1 MTEDL
6 GTKHGLIGWMASH
19 AVAANLMM
27 MVFLLGGAAMFSH
40 IRQEVF
46 PEFDLDMVTVSV
58 AYPGATPEDVE
69 DGILLVVEEAVR
81 GVDGV
86 KRITSTANEGS
97 GVVSAELMLDADGNE
112 VLQDIKSSIDRIVTF
127 PLDAERPVVKLVR
140 ARSRVLT
147 VLIHGNLPPAE
158 LKHLGD
164 VARDELLMDKVI
176 STVELTGLPAV
187 EIAVELPQSVMRAH
201 GLTASMVAQRLGATS
216 LDIAGGGIKTVSGEV
231 LLRLNE
237 RLDVG
242 ADYAQAP
249 LVATRNGELRRV
261 GELGTVSDG
270 FADTDQE
277 LYFNGRRAVGLEV
290 YRVGEEKPLD
300 ISDAARR
307 FVGELRQRL
316 PAGVDAIIVSD
327 RSDLYRERVDLLMRN
342 AWLGLALVMGILGLF
357 LEIRLAFWVMM
368 GIPVSFMGCLLLLP
382 TTDVSINMISLFA
395 FIISLGIVVDDAIVV
410 GENVFHLREKG
421 KSHLEAAILGAK
433 EMAGPVVLSILT
445 NIAAVI
451 PLLFIPG
458 TQGKIWRNIP
468 VIMVLV
474 FSISL
479 FEALYI
485 LPAHLAHLKS
495 NENRGLWK
503 VLDWPEKTFGRGMH
517 WFIQRLYRPVVVATL
532 RYRYLTVAI
541 GVTAFILTVGYMR
554 SGRMRFSFIP
564 QVESDRVAATA
575 VLPYGA
581 PLAISRE
588 VSARLQQVALDLIE
602 KYGGTNAAVGVESS
616 VGQEASGGGP
626 LSGPAASGSHLVGV
640 TVYLEPLARRGF
652 AASEFTERWRE
663 AVGPLPGLESLSFRF
678 SIGPSIQLP
687 VDVQLSHRDPD
698 VTEAAA
704 RDVAEQLTLLDGVFE
719 IDDGVAQGKPQIEY
733 RLTEQGRSM
742 GLTSQDVGRQVR
754 AAFYGAEVTRQ
765 QRGRDE
771 LKVVVRLPRD
781 ERASEADLDALVLRT
796 PQGGEI
802 PFRDAVVLVHGRAYD
817 VIRRDQGRRVIS
829 VKADVDLKRTS
840 AAEVLAALTTRMMPE
855 IIARYPG
862 LSYSFE
868 GAQREQRDSF
878 RALGIGFA
886 AAVFLIFALLAI
898 PFNSYLQ
905 GLVVISAIPFGF
917 VGAILGHVIMGYNL
931 SFVSVMG
938 FIALAG
944 VVVNDNLIL
953 VDTMNSLRASGMPLL
968 QAAAEA
974 PIRRFRPVVLTS
986 ATTFFGLA
994 PMIFEKSV
1002 QARFMIPMALS
1013 LGFGI
1018 LYTTLIALFLV
1029 PSLYLVAESA
1039 KAKVGQ
1045 WRSGDLEDR

>member
-1 MTEDL
+1 MTNEN
-6 GTKHGLIGWMASH
+6 GEKHGLIGWMASH
-19 AVAANLMM
+19 AVAANLIM

-86 KRITSTANEGS
+86 KRITSTANEGG
-97 GVVSAELMLDADGNE
+97 GVVSAELLLDADGNE
-112 VLQDIKSSIDRIVTF
+112 VLQDIKSAIDRIVTF

-140 ARSRVLT
+140 SRSRVLT
-147 VLIHGNLPPAE
+147 VLIHGNLSPGE
-158 LKHLGD
+158 LKNIGD
-164 VARDELLMDKVI
+164 LARDELLLDKTV
-176 STVELTGLPAV
+176 STVELTGLPPV

-201 GLTASMVAQRLGATS
+201 GLTASSVAQRLTATS

-231 LLRLNE
+231 LLRLND

-242 ADYAQAP
+242 ADYEDTP
-249 LVATRNGELRRV
+249 LVATRDGELRRV

-277 LYFNGRRAVGLEV
+277 LYFNGRRAVGLDV
-290 YRVGEEKPLD
+290 YRVGTEKPLD
-300 ISDAARR
+300 ISDASRR
-307 FVGELRQRL
+307 FVGSLRERL
-316 PAGVDAIIVSD
+316 PPGVDAIVVAD

-342 AWLGLALVMGILGLF
+342 AWLGLGLVMGILGLF

-382 TTDVSINMISLFA
+382 ATDVSINMISLFA

-421 KSHLEAAILGAK
+421 KSPMEAAILGAR

-468 VIMVLV
+468 IIMVLV

-503 VLDWPEKTFGRGMH
+503 VLDWPERTFGRAMH
-517 WFIQRLYRPVVVATL
+517 WFIQRIYRPVVVATL

-541 GVTAFILTVGYMR
+541 GVSAFILTVGYMR
-554 SGRMRFSFIP
+554 SGRIRFTFFP
-564 QVESDRVAATA
+564 QVESDQVAATA

-581 PLAISRE
+581 PLAVSRE
-588 VSARLQQVALDLIE
+588 VSSRLQQAALELI
-602 KYGGTNAAVGVESS
+602 KTYGGTNAAIGVESS
-616 VGQEASGGGP
+616 VGQEAAGGGP
-626 LSGPAASGSHLVGV
+626 LSGPSASGSHLVGV
-640 TVYLEPLARRGF
+640 TVYLEPLAKRGF
-652 AASEFTERWRE
+652 AASEFTEKWRE
-663 AVGPLPGLESLSFRF
+663 AVGPLPGLESLTFRF
-678 SIGPSIQLP
+678 SIGPSSQLP
-687 VDVQLSHRDPD
+687 VDVQLTHRDPA

-704 RDVAEQLTLLDGVFE
+704 RAVAEQLTLLDGVFE

-742 GLTSQDVGRQVR
+742 GLTAQDVGRQVR

-802 PFRDAVVLVHGRAYD
+802 PFLDAVSLVRGRAYD

-840 AAEVLAALTTRMMPE
+840 AAEVLAALSTRMMPD
-855 IIARYPG
+855 ITARYPG
-862 LSYSFE
+862 LAYSFE
-868 GAQREQRDSF
+868 GAQRDQRDSF
-878 RALGIGFA
+878 RALGVGFA

-905 GLVVISAIPFGF
+905 GLIVISAIPFGF
-917 VGAILGHVIMGYNL
+917 VGAILGHVIMGYSL

-938 FIALAG
+938 FVALAG

-953 VDTMNSLRASGMPLL
+953 VDTMNNLRASGMPLL

-974 PIRRFRPVVLTS
+974 PIRRFRPVLLTS
-986 ATTFFGLA
+986 MTTFFGLA

-1018 LYTTLIALFLV
+1018 LYTTLVALLLV
-1029 PSLYLVAESA
+1029 PSLYLLVEGA
-1039 KAKVGQ
+1039 KAKVTL
-1045 WRSGDLEDR
+1045 WRAG